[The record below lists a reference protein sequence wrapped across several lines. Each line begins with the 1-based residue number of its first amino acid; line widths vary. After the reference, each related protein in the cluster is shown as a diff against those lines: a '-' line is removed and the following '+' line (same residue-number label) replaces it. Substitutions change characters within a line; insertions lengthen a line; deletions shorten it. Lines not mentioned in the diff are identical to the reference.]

1 MDDQGKTKT
10 QLIAELTALRRQLAQ
25 LMANTASEEKALEA
39 LRASEAFYRS
49 LVETSPEVI
58 YSLSPVDG
66 TFTSL
71 NPAFEEITGWARE
84 DWLGKPFM
92 TLIHPDDLPIALE
105 MYQRTLQ
112 GEAPPPFELRVLSKS
127 GEYLVGEIIVSK
139 IQHIENGKMVRAF
152 GFTRDITARKRA
164 EEAREEESAILS
176 ALVRVGREMSSS
188 LNTPTILN
196 RLCQVTA
203 QELQCDCSHTFLW
216 QAEEQVYVP
225 MACWGDT
232 ADQWEALR
240 VLKIPRDAFAELRAR
255 LEREEVVQVLPTT
268 PDLLPQAL
276 SLQLGNS
283 VTCYLALQH
292 SGDIIGIQ
300 SAGYRGSRDSFTRR
314 QLRTVQGIAQIASM
328 ALANARL
335 FEQAE
340 AANRLKTDFLATMS
354 HELRTPLQIIM
365 GYNELLLDDEYSS
378 LEEDQA
384 DMLRKIDHSAQELLN
399 LVNATLDMSRLEAGE
414 VLLSVQPV
422 SLATLAHEVIGEI
435 QDVHEKTGLEFRWE
449 VAADLPLLQ
458 TDPTKL
464 KVILKNLIGNA
475 LKFTDKGQVTLKAH
489 RLAEGVEICV
499 SDTGI
504 GIAPEALSIIFD
516 PFRQVERA
524 LTRQHGGV
532 GLGLYVV
539 RRMLEILG
547 GTIAV
552 ESQLGKG
559 STFRVWLPLRVA
571 AESTAVRAG

>member
-1 MDDQGKTKT
+1 MDDQGKTKA

-25 LMANTASEEKALEA
+25 LTANTVNEEKALEA

-71 NPAFEEITGWARE
+71 NPAVEEITGWARE

-92 TLIHPDDLPIALE
+92 TFIHPDDLPVALE

-139 IQHIENGKMVRAF
+139 IQHIEDGKMVRAF

-240 VLKIPRDAFAELRAR
+240 VLKIPRDAFAELQTR
-255 LEREEVVQVLPTT
+255 LEREEVVQVLPAT

-292 SGDIIGIQ
+292 SGEIIGIQ

-365 GYNELLLDDEYSS
+365 GYNELLLDDESSS
-378 LEEDQA
+378 LEEDQT
-384 DMLRKIDHSAQELLN
+384 DMLRKIDRSAQELLN

-414 VLLSVQPV
+414 VQLSVQPV
-422 SLATLAHEVIGEI
+422 SLATLTREVTSEI
-435 QDVHEKTGLEFRWE
+435 QEVHEKTGLEFRWE

-489 RLAEGVEICV
+489 RFAEGVEIGV

-504 GIAPEALSIIFD
+504 GIAPEALPIIFD

-524 LTRQHGGV
+524 LTRHHGGV

-547 GTIAV
+547 GTIVV

-571 AESTAVRAG
+571 AESTAVRAS

>member
-1 MDDQGKTKT
+1 MDDQGKTKI
-10 QLIAELTALRRQLAQ
+10 QLIAELTAFRRQLAQ
-25 LMANTASEEKALEA
+25 LTASRANEEKTHET

-58 YSLSPVDG
+58 YSLSPIDG

-71 NPAFEEITGWARE
+71 NPAFEEITGWSRE

-92 TLIHPDDLPIALE
+92 AFIHPDDLPIALE

-112 GEAPPPFELRVLSKS
+112 GEAPPPFELRVRSKS

-139 IQHIENGKMVRAF
+139 IQHIEDGKMVRAF

-164 EEAREEESAILS
+164 EEAREEEAAILS

-188 LNTPTILN
+188 LNTPAILN

-232 ADQWEALR
+232 SDQWEALR
-240 VLKIPRDAFAELRAR
+240 VLKIPRDAFAKLRTH
-255 LEREEVVQVLPTT
+255 LEREEVVQALPTT

-300 SAGYRGSRDSFTRR
+300 SAGYRASTAFFTRR

-340 AANRLKTDFLATMS
+340 AANRLKSDFLATMS

-365 GYNELLLDDEYSS
+365 GYNELLLDDESSS
-378 LEEDQA
+378 LEEDQTE
-384 DMLRKIDHSAQELLN
+384 MLKKIDRSAQELLN

-422 SLATLAHEVIGEI
+422 SLAALTREVTAEI
-435 QDVHEKTGLEFRWE
+435 QEVHEKTGLEFRWE

-464 KVILKNLIGNA
+464 KVVLKNLVSNA
-475 LKFTDKGQVTLKAH
+475 VKFTDKGQVTVKAH
-489 RLAEGVEICV
+489 PLAKGIEICV
-499 SDTGI
+499 SDTGV

-524 LTRQHGGV
+524 LTRHHGGV

-547 GTIAV
+547 
-552 ESQLGKG
+552 
-559 STFRVWLPLRVA
+559 
-571 AESTAVRAG
+571 